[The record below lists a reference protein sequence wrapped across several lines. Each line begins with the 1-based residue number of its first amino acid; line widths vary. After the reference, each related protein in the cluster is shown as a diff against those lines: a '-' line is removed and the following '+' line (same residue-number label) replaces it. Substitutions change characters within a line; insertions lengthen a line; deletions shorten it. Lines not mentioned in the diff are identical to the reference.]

1 MPNSTEIT
9 IAVKSTDL
17 GPDKYV
23 RGEVYFTYFEQSRLE
38 HLRRL
43 NIVPEYPPPEDALN
57 YFAIAETQAQYHSPA
72 HFRDILTVRTT
83 TGEVRNRSFRLD
95 FEIHRRGVDGPLV
108 TGYSV
113 QVWLDDQR
121 RPSPIPPTARAQLAG
136 RPPDSAPEPSPEAR
150 NRTA

>member
-9 IAVKSTDL
+9 ITVKSTDL

-43 NIVPEYPPPEDALN
+43 NIVPEYPPPDDAPS
-57 YFAIAETQAQYHSPA
+57 YFAIVETQARYRSPA
-72 HFRDILTVRTT
+72 HFGDVLTVRTT
-83 TGEVRNRSFRLD
+83 TAEVRNRSFRLE
-95 FEIHRRGVDGPLV
+95 FGIRREGDEQPLV

-113 QVWLDDQR
+113 QVWLDEQR
-121 RPSPIPPTARAQLAG
+121 RPAAIPADARVRLG
-136 RPPDSAPEPSPEAR
+136 DR
-150 NRTA
+150 